1 MTGYGGASVEREW
14 GTVRMEISS
23 VNHRYQEISMK
34 LPRELSSM
42 EPWLHRQL
50 RGLYRRGKVQV
61 RVEITWASSS
71 FALALNR
78 EALLSYYKK
87 ISSIRDSIGAERD
100 ISLDALVNL
109 PGVLDMPVRSE
120 LGGDEATGLLSELLD
135 RAAEDWNRMRRAEG
149 AHLKE
154 EIDAHLAD
162 IERGMAEISG
172 MWPLVRD
179 VAFAD
184 MTARVSKALEAAGAS
199 LSESRFTQEAV
210 IMADKWDIAEEIAR
224 MASHVSK
231 FRETGESREPEG
243 RKLDFL
249 VQEMNREANTINSKI
264 SDSKIRWSAV
274 EVKSS
279 IERIREQIQNLE

>member
-23 VNHRYQEISMK
+23 FNHRYQEISMK

-42 EPWLHRQL
+42 EPRLHRQL

-61 RVEITWASSS
+61 RVEITWVSSS
-71 FALALNR
+71 LVPALNR
-78 EALLSYYKK
+78 EALLSYYKE

-100 ISLDALVNL
+100 ISLEALVNL
-109 PGVLDMPVRSE
+109 PGVLDMPGRSE
-120 LGGDEATGLLSELLD
+120 LGGEEAPGLLSELLD
-135 RAAEDWNRMRRAEG
+135 RAAENWNRMRRAEG

-154 EIDAHLAD
+154 DINAHLAD

-199 LSESRFTQEAV
+199 LSESRFAQEAV

-231 FRETGESREPEG
+231 FREIGESREPEG

-249 VQEMNREANTINSKI
+249 VQEMSREANTVNSKI
-264 SDSKIRWSAV
+264 SDSGIRWRTV
-274 EVKSS
+274 GVKSS